1 MTLPISRELLLKE
14 LETARD
20 FLNKWHAR
28 VEEGI
33 PGVDI
38 PATGNAEEYT
48 EAFFV
53 EMCGELRLISSKCE
67 TLSEILATIQI
78 G

>member
-1 MTLPISRELLLKE
+1 MLPISREMLLQE
-14 LETARD
+14 LVTARD
-20 FLNKWHAR
+20 FLAKWHQK

-38 PATGNAEEYT
+38 PAAGNAEAFA
-48 EAFFV
+48 EAFLR
-53 EMCGELRLISSKCE
+53 EMCGELMVISAKCE
-67 TLSEILATIQI
+67 TLSEILATTQI